1 MTIRDAIVA
10 DLPAIVAIYNASIPG
25 RAATA
30 DTQPVTV
37 ASRRDWFHEH
47 NPNARPL
54 WVAVQNDIIAGWL
67 SFQSFYGRP
76 AYHATAELSVYI
88 APNWQRKGIGNA
100 LLSQAV
106 VQAPRLGVENS
117 PRFHLRPQRREPA
130 AIREIRLSPL
140 GRFAARRRA
149 GRRGAR
155 SDNCWAACRSKAWNG
170 NSRCVKNLTSS
181 RSRFYE
187 KNHPRNRIRV
197 ETTDS

>member
-1 MTIRDAIVA
+1 MTIRDGIVD

-30 DTQPVTV
+30 DTQPVTS

-47 NPNARPL
+47 NPNVRPL

-106 VQAPRLGVENS
+106 VQAPRLGLKTLLGFIFAHNVASLRLFEKFGFHRWGVLPRVAELDGVERDLIIVGCHVV
-117 PRFHLRPQRREPA
+117 PK
-130 AIREIRLSPL
+130 L
-140 GRFAARRRA
+140 GT
-149 GRRGAR
+149 GIHDG
-155 SDNCWAACRSKAWNG
+155 
-170 NSRCVKNLTSS
+170 
-181 RSRFYE
+181 
-187 KNHPRNRIRV
+187 
-197 ETTDS
+197 